1 VTPHKQLHRHDPEN
15 DVWGDCFRTAVACLL
30 DEVPSLVPHVCHG
43 GMTGVESTQRMNDW
57 LVAEHRLTL
66 VEFPFMGE
74 LQDVMGTMENFNPG
88 LTYLL
93 TGRSRNGVS
102 HVVICR
108 SRRIIHD
115 PSLDDSG
122 IVGPCQDSVPNAYW
136 VGILASSLLRA
147 P

>member
-74 LQDVMGTMENFNPG
+74 LQDVMGTMENFN
-88 LTYLL
+88 
-93 TGRSRNGVS
+93 

>member
-1 VTPHKQLHRHDPEN
+1 MTPHKQLYRHDPEN
-15 DVWGDCFRTAVACLL
+15 GVYGDCFRAAVACLL
-30 DEVPSLVPHVCHG
+30 DEVPSLVPHVG
-43 GMTGVESTQRMNDW
+43 LEASGVQATQRMNDW
-57 LVAEHRLTL
+57 LVAEHRLIL

-74 LQDVMGTMENFNPG
+74 LQDVMDTMENFNPG

-108 SRRIIHD
+108 SRKIIHD

-122 IVGPCQDSVPNAYW
+122 IVGPCQDSAPNAYW